1 MKRKI
6 DLTTWNRKEHF
17 AFFSTF
23 EEPFFG
29 ITTQLDCENAY
40 QKAKSVGVPFSTY
53 YLHKTLVAINE
64 NQALRLRIEDK
75 KVVDFSVI
83 NGSATVLRADKTF
96 GFSEIKF
103 DQDLFV
109 FNQNAAAEIARVQQT
124 SGLFTRDFSP
134 NVIHFSSLPWISFT
148 SISHARSY
156 TLPDSCPKI
165 SFGKM
170 SVDATGKRS
179 IPFSIHVHHGLVD
192 GYDVGVF
199 VNRLQHLL
207 SENE

>member
-1 MKRKI
+1 MKQKI
-6 DLTTWNRKEHF
+6 DLATWNRKEHF

-29 ITTQLDCENAY
+29 LTTQLDCENAY
-40 QKAKSVGVPFSTY
+40 HKAKSLGIPFSTY
-53 YLHKTLVAINE
+53 YLHKTLVAVNE
-64 NQALRLRIEDK
+64 NKAFRLRIDGDE
-75 KVVDFSVI
+75 VVEFSAI

-96 GFSEIKF
+96 GFSEIKYNS
-103 DQDLFV
+103 DLFV
-109 FNQNAAAEIARVQQT
+109 FNQNAIEEIERVQQT
-124 SGLFTRDFSP
+124 TGLFTREFSP

-148 SISHARSY
+148 SISHARSF

-165 SFGKM
+165 SYGKM
-170 SVDATGKRS
+170 SVEVSGKRS

-199 VNRLQHLL
+199 VNRLQDLL
-207 SENE
+207 NEH

>member
-1 MKRKI
+1 MKQKI
-6 DLTTWNRKEHF
+6 DLATWNRKEHF

-29 ITTQLDCENAY
+29 LTTQLDCENAY
-40 QKAKSVGVPFSTY
+40 HKAKSLGIPFSTY
-53 YLHKTLVAINE
+53 YLHKTLVAVNE
-64 NQALRLRIEDK
+64 NKAFRLRIDGDE
-75 KVVDFSVI
+75 VVEFSAI

-96 GFSEIKF
+96 GFSEIKYNP
-103 DQDLFV
+103 DLFV
-109 FNQNAAAEIARVQQT
+109 FNQNATEEIERVQQT
-124 SGLFTRDFSP
+124 TGLFTREFSP

-148 SISHARSY
+148 SISHARSF

-165 SFGKM
+165 SYGKM
-170 SVDATGKRS
+170 SVEVSGKRS

-199 VNRLQHLL
+199 VNRLQDLL
-207 SENE
+207 NEH

>member
-1 MKRKI
+1 MKQKI
-6 DLTTWNRKEHF
+6 DLSTWNRKEHF

-29 ITTQLDCENAY
+29 LTTQLNCENAY
-40 QKAKSVGVPFSTY
+40 HKAKSLGIPFSTY
-53 YLHKTLVAINE
+53 YLHKTLVAVNE
-64 NQALRLRIEDK
+64 NKAFRLRIDEDE
-75 KVVDFSVI
+75 VVEFSAI

-96 GFSEIKF
+96 GFSEIKYNP
-103 DQDLFV
+103 DLFV
-109 FNQNAAAEIARVQQT
+109 FNQNAIEEIERVQQT
-124 SGLFTRDFSP
+124 TGLFTREFSP

-148 SISHARSY
+148 SISHARSF

-170 SVDATGKRS
+170 SVEESGKRS

-207 SENE
+207 NEH

>member
-1 MKRKI
+1 MKQKI
-6 DLTTWNRKEHF
+6 DLATWNRKEHF

-29 ITTQLDCENAY
+29 LTTQLNCENAY
-40 QKAKSVGVPFSTY
+40 HKAKSLGIPFSTY
-53 YLHKTLVAINE
+53 YLHKTLVAVNE
-64 NQALRLRIEDK
+64 NKAFRLRIDEDE
-75 KVVDFSVI
+75 VVEFSAI

-96 GFSEIKF
+96 GFSEIKYNP
-103 DQDLFV
+103 DLFV
-109 FNQNAAAEIARVQQT
+109 FNQNAIEEIERVQQT
-124 SGLFTRDFSP
+124 TGLFTREFSP

-148 SISHARSY
+148 SISHARSF

-170 SVDATGKRS
+170 SVEESGKRS

-207 SENE
+207 NEH

>member
-1 MKRKI
+1 MKQKI
-6 DLTTWNRKEHF
+6 DLATWNRKEHF

-29 ITTQLDCENAY
+29 LTTQLNCENAY
-40 QKAKSVGVPFSTY
+40 HKAKSLGIPFSTY
-53 YLHKTLVAINE
+53 YLHKTLVAVNE
-64 NQALRLRIEDK
+64 NKAFRLRIDEDE
-75 KVVDFSVI
+75 VVEFSAI

-96 GFSEIKF
+96 GFSEIKYNP
-103 DQDLFV
+103 DLFV
-109 FNQNAAAEIARVQQT
+109 FNQNAIEEIERVQQT
-124 SGLFTRDFSP
+124 TGLFTREFSP

-148 SISHARSY
+148 SISHARSF

-170 SVDATGKRS
+170 SVEMSGKRS

-199 VNRLQHLL
+199 VNRLQDLL
-207 SENE
+207 NEH